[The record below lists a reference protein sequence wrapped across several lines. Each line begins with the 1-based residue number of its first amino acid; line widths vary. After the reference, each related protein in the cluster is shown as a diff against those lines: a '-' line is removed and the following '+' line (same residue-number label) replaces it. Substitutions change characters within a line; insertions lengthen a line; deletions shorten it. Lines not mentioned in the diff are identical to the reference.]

1 MNSNDNTHDPLQ
13 GQQHKD
19 VSMVDVNN
27 LHESLSQMSIDD
39 NSFGSMQG
47 FAPLTRQNDTQTSL
61 NTQSTINSASHTP
74 QPSAQVQNSDYQQ
87 QSQADHGN
95 TSGNA
100 ATNSPLP
107 PLGRRRSTMIF
118 SDDYDVPE
126 FRENAGTVNDISDDE
141 RINHDGVYGGAPNS
155 QTNQQKQATSSN
167 SYSLPNQQFSSSSSS
182 SASFPSR
189 PGSSQQQ
196 QQQQQQQER
205 PVLVP
210 VSIKWEQGGNSVY
223 VTGSFTDWRKMIAL
237 TKNQEEPH
245 IFSIV
250 LQLPPGNH
258 RFRFIVDGELR
269 ISDFLPQA
277 TDQLGNIVNFLEVSS
292 PYSSTSMA
300 NSSND
305 STVVAGTKNN
315 NNNNNNDSSAVK
327 RHQGEGSPE
336 YPHKQ
341 PGQQSNAYQ
350 QQNDQSQ
357 YEQQQQQQQQKRGQA
372 ANANKR
378 HAYKIAGSGFTSL
391 EDEAKES
398 STDQQHQ
405 HAQMSKSSRL
415 ALQIAAENDQ
425 EPEDIGNGFSRVRPG
440 DNKPLLSSSS
450 SSKAQYQ
457 YTTDIP
463 AVFTDPHVMEQ
474 YYLTLDQ
481 QRNNQQYMS
490 WLTPPLLPPHLEKVI
505 LNASYSTPSTNN
517 LPKQDSNG
525 NNGHQHRHHHHHSHH
540 HRTHQ
545 QNSTGSSD
553 SSISSS
559 QMSVDKQPSPQPPAN
574 SDENNSGALPIP
586 NHVVLNHLIT
596 SSIKHNT
603 LCVACTVR
611 YKSKYATQILYAPL

>member
-1 MNSNDNTHDPLQ
+1 MSSNDNTHDSMQ

-19 VSMVDVNN
+19 VSMVDVNT

-61 NTQSTINSASHTP
+61 NTQSTINSTSHTP
-74 QPSAQVQNSDYQQ
+74 QPSVQVQNNNYQQ
-87 QSQADHGN
+87 QVQTDFGN
-95 TSGNA
+95 NGGNA
-100 ATNSPLP
+100 ATSSPLP
-107 PLGRRRSTMIF
+107 PLGRKRSTMIF

-126 FRENAGTVNDISDDE
+126 FRENADTVNDISDDE
-141 RINHDGVYGGAPNS
+141 RLHHDGVHGVDPNS
-155 QTNQQKQATSSN
+155 QTHQQKQGAGTSYTS
-167 SYSLPNQQFSSSSSS
+167 PNQQSSSSSSS
-182 SASFPSR
+182 SASFPTR
-189 PGSSQQQ
+189 PGSTQEQQQ
-196 QQQQQQQER
+196 QQQQQHDR

-292 PYSSTSMA
+292 PYSSTAMA
-300 NSSND
+300 NSSNNN
-305 STVVAGTKNN
+305 TVVAGPTNTSNN
-315 NNNNNNDSSAVK
+315 NNNNNNNNNTLA
-327 RHQGEGSPE
+327 RPAGEGSPE

-341 PGQQSNAYQ
+341 AGQQNNVYQ
-350 QQNDQSQ
+350 QQTDQFQ
-357 YEQQQQQQQQKRGQA
+357 LDQQQQRGQA

-378 HAYKIAGSGFTSL
+378 HAYKLAGSGFTSL
-391 EDEAKES
+391 DDETKES
-398 STDQQHQ
+398 SSDKQHQ

-440 DNKPLLSSSS
+440 DNKPLLSSSA

-505 LNASYSTPSTNN
+505 LNASYSTPNPNN
-517 LPKQDSNG
+517 LPKQDS
-525 NNGHQHRHHHHHSHH
+525 NGHQHRHHHHHSHH

-545 QNSTGSSD
+545 QNSIGSSD
-553 SSISSS
+553 SSLSSS
-559 QMSVDKQPSPQPPAN
+559 QMSVEKQPSPQPPAN